1 MKKLLSLIAL
11 AGIFAAC
18 QPEEI
23 QTAFEVPDAVATIKV
38 VAVDIRT
45 NTQVTPNSVSASATG
60 STYADGV
67 ITITGT
73 PTIAK
78 QTVTLTVNYKADY
91 MSVDKNYSASVDI
104 LALRAGG
111 KAEYS
116 VTVVVGEL
124 SPIPDYTFNVK
135 QNSIKSESGVVYF
148 TPSDG
153 QNLISYNGKMWARNN
168 SEYLLTGK
176 VEWKAQEGSTASNY
190 VWKGSEAGD
199 DELKPYAESYFNAY
213 NTGIVEEDKDPLNI
227 TVSAFS
233 YYTVYVTKV
242 TTTASYTV
250 FKVNVETKAET
261 AIADFDVKSV
271 AATQIEYEEIAD
283 PDSHGHYE
291 QGHGHGDGGSNAGG
305 GIIYND

>member
-38 VAVDIRT
+38 VAVDVRT
-45 NTQVTPNSVSASATG
+45 NTQVTPNDVKANVSNS
-60 STYADGV
+60 SYANGV
-67 ITITGT
+67 VTITGT

-91 MSVDKNYSASVDI
+91 MSAAKDYTAEVEL

-116 VTVVVGEL
+116 ATVVVGEL
-124 SPIPDYTFNVK
+124 SPIPEYTFTVK
-135 QNSIKSESGVVYF
+135 QDKNVPETGIVYF
-148 TPSDG
+148 QPSDG
-153 QNLISYNGKMWARNN
+153 QNLISYNDKMWARNN

-176 VEWKAQEGSTASNY
+176 VDWKAQKGSVASNY
-190 VWKGSEAGD
+190 SWKGEASD
-199 DELKPYAESYFNAY
+199 EELKPYAESYFNAY
-213 NTGIVEEDKDPLNI
+213 NTGIVEEEKDALNI

-233 YYTVYVTKV
+233 YYTVYVTRV
-242 TTTASYTV
+242 TTAASYTV
-250 FKVNVETKAET
+250 YKVDVATKAET
-261 AIADFDVKSV
+261 AIAAFDVKSV

-291 QGHGHGDGGSNAGG
+291 QGHGHGDGSSNAGG
-305 GIIYND
+305 GIVYPD